1 IMASNIFTIAL
12 IETGPTTLEQELI
25 KEKEINELINENL
38 KGLLAKGIKEEDLR
52 VFVEK
57 GEKEKLNEIIEKG
70 VKKKELKRLIANI
83 KERKQIKKKIKILT
97 EDIPKLIENL
107 PELKVRQ
114 KWLISLSL
122 LVCTVGIIN
131 SMLMA
136 VTERSREIGTMK
148 CLGALDR
155 FVMELFLLEAMIH
168 GIGGSILGGIL
179 GILIMSV
186 IYIGQYKQIILT
198 NFPLLQLLKYIGI
211 SILLGT
217 GLAIIGALYPAI
229 VSARMEPAEAIRREV

>member
-1 IMASNIFTIAL
+1 MGKKIEKQLSLPLKNAFQMSLRNFKIRFGRAIIVTMSILLGIAFFMSIMASNAFTMAL
-12 IETGPTTLEQELI
+12 IEKGPENI
-25 KEKEINELINENL
+25 KTVLVENL
-38 KGLLAKGIKEEDLR
+38 
-52 VFVEK
+52 
-57 GEKEKLNEIIEKG
+57 
-70 VKKKELKRLIANI
+70 
-83 KERKQIKKKIKILT
+83 Q
-97 EDIPKLIENL
+97 
-107 PELKVRQ
+107 ELKVRQ
-114 KWLISLSL
+114 TWLVTLSL

-168 GIGGSILGGIL
+168 GIGGSIIGSFL
-179 GILIMSV
+179 GILIMTV
-186 IYIGQYKQIILT
+186 VYIAQYKKVILSI
-198 NFPLLQLLKYIGI
+198 FPIMTLIKFVGI

>member
-1 IMASNIFTIAL
+1 MEKKIEKQLSLPLKNALQMSLRNFKIRFGRAIIVTMSILLGIAFFMSIMASNVFTMAL
-12 IETGPTTLEQELI
+12 IEKGP
-25 KEKEINELINENL
+25 EN
-38 KGLLAKGIKEEDLR
+38 IR
-52 VFVEK
+52 SV
-57 GEKEKLNEIIEKG
+57 
-70 VKKKELKRLIANI
+70 
-83 KERKQIKKKIKILT
+83 
-97 EDIPKLIENL
+97 LIENL
-107 PELKVRQ
+107 PEIKVRQ
-114 KWLISLSL
+114 TWLVSLSL

-168 GIGGSILGGIL
+168 GIGGSIIGSFL
-179 GILIMSV
+179 GILIMTLV
-186 IYIGQYKQIILT
+186 YIAQYKKIILSI
-198 NFPLLQLLKYIGI
+198 FPTLTLLKFVGI
-211 SILLGT
+211 SIILGT

>member
-1 IMASNIFTIAL
+1 MEKKIEKQLSLPLKNALQMSLRNFKIRFGRAIIVTMSILLGIAFFMSIMASNVFTMAL
-12 IETGPTTLEQELI
+12 IEKGP
-25 KEKEINELINENL
+25 ENIRTVL
-38 KGLLAKGIKEEDLR
+38 
-52 VFVEK
+52 V
-57 GEKEKLNEIIEKG
+57 
-70 VKKKELKRLIANI
+70 
-83 KERKQIKKKIKILT
+83 
-97 EDIPKLIENL
+97 ENL
-107 PELKVRQ
+107 PEIKVKQR
-114 KWLISLSL
+114 WLVTLSL

-168 GIGGSILGGIL
+168 GIGGSIIGSFL
-179 GILIMSV
+179 GILIMTLV
-186 IYIGQYKQIILT
+186 YIAQYKKIILSI
-198 NFPLLQLLKYIGI
+198 FPTLTLLKFVGI
-211 SILLGT
+211 SIILGT